1 MEGKVIVLIVYEAQ
15 WLKAA
20 EALSVLLVTFRE
32 KVYMAVWNASF
43 LAVSSFYAPVE
54 LMHGG
59 KTVYSVVVND
69 VVAV

>member
-1 MEGKVIVLIVYEAQ
+1 
-15 WLKAA
+15 
-20 EALSVLLVTFRE
+20 
-32 KVYMAVWNASF
+32 MAVWNASF